1 VSIIQP
7 LYEESIVIMKTKFIK
22 LSYILFWTCLTVVLS
37 STSII
42 AQSDPIT
49 VSVDASSELGEIS
62 PFIFG
67 INHGPWSEVS
77 LQMTDAAKALDFTFL
92 RWPGGNW
99 GDRYNIT
106 KPQIDLYMIQAQN
119 WGAIPSVHVRLEG
132 GTPEQAAELVNYA
145 NIEKEYGIKYWYI
158 GNEPNLFDDYTVER
172 FNTEWRA
179 TALAMR
185 AVDPDIVLIGPEVS
199 QFPDTT
205 QNDPNMYLRDEW
217 VREFLTMNSDLVDI
231 ISVHRY
237 PFPLSMAGDPTTIE
251 QMRNNVPRWSTV
263 VSNLRSIIE
272 ETVDEDFPIAF
283 TEVNSHWSN
292 SGGSIASPDS
302 YYNAIWW
309 SGVLTTLI
317 HEKVDIVTYF
327 ILSSVGANGPFGI
340 LDRYKPRPTYY
351 TYILYKEIGNV
362 RLQSESSDPF
372 VTALATKRD
381 DGATTLLVT
390 NLYEEAIDVTLDLSG
405 ITDVQLQDMRLLSPE
420 VMAESVV
427 GDNYL
432 NNNILQIPAQSVIL
446 MIFE

>member
-1 VSIIQP
+1 MSIIQP